1 MIGVSPPG
9 SKATIVWI
17 YLAGEIHGHSGAQM
31 PSPWVNTLARKK
43 ISGYLGC
50 QQIVTL
56 RSAPTKM
63 LFSGTLWME
72 LFFLGILQCN
82 NLCIIQID
90 IQPSWTLRG
99 NPSMTKSKSSAD
111 IVQNPKTKNGYES
124 NLIHPACPMIWY
136 FQPASVPSTKVTPI
150 FQLNWFPKIISF
162 WCEKLSHQFPIF
174 LPEMSS
180 ITIKIQVGSIQILL
194 YIYTSSIYH
203 HYITSAS
210 SLWKSWHPL
219 ANHHVPSFPPQK
231 KTFWV
236 PPLFFQGPPGCPI
249 PIPAIQSGA
258 DLVAKLSRKA
268 APRRG
273 ALRAL
278 EALLQVL
285 LDLLVLMGLKIMV
298 TDPLKNDI
306 EQCQW
311 NQIIMFYDGFI
322 GHMGLIMV

>member
-194 YIYTSSIYH
+194 YIYIYTHRQYITTISPVPH
-203 HYITSAS
+203 HYENHDI
-210 SLWKSWHPL
+210 LWL
-219 ANHHVPSFPPQK
+219 IIMFHHFPPQK
-231 KTFWV
+231 KTLFGYHPFSFKV
-236 PPLFFQGPPGCPI
+236 P
-249 PIPAIQSGA
+249 
-258 DLVAKLSRKA
+258 LVAPSPSPPSKVVPILSPSFRAKR
-268 APRRG
+268 RRG
-273 ALRAL
+273 AAHCGHLKPCCRSCWIYWSWWVWRSW
-278 EALLQVL
+278 LLTL
-285 LDLLVLMGLKIMV
+285 
-298 TDPLKNDI
+298 
-306 EQCQW
+306 
-311 NQIIMFYDGFI
+311 
-322 GHMGLIMV
+322 